1 MESKEEEEKFRDPTK
16 ILREGN
22 ISLILDSY
30 NELFSDFDPRN
41 YSERTI
47 SDDFLVECRRAVR
60 DKPDEEFELR
70 LLMPKAKR
78 NLNDEFRIKKRL
90 KDHFQ
95 KHVTEK
101 QKEVRGVIKN
111 GLLMAT
117 IGFIF
122 MIAGAWFIFTKFLE
136 GTFIAAVLT
145 IILEPAGWF
154 FFWEGLAKTFFI
166 YEEHEKKKRDLT
178 FYKKMSRAQVY
189 FLSY

>member
-1 MESKEEEEKFRDPTK
+1 MQENQEGTRFHDATK

-22 ISLILDSY
+22 VSLILESY

-47 SDDFLVECRRAVR
+47 SDDFLIECKKAVR

-70 LLMPKAKR
+70 LLLPKNKR

-90 KDHFQ
+90 KEHFE

-101 QKEVRGVIKN
+101 QREVNNLIKN
-111 GLLMAT
+111 GLLMAVT
-117 IGFIF
+117 GFVL
-122 MIAGAWFIFTKFLE
+122 MITGAWFIFTKFLE
-136 GTFIAAVLT
+136 GTFISSVLT
-145 IILEPAGWF
+145 ITLEPAGWF

-166 YEEHEKKKRDLT
+166 YEEHEKKKRDLN